1 MSHSSALTASAC
13 AQTRLTMPCVTLLG
27 CLNGTQ
33 PGGSAVELPVLALQA
48 HPFLHAALDLSRLP
62 VGSIPAFGSALPF
75 NMVSWL
81 PLICETDVGVG
92 VHQLQSALP
101 CRSTHAAMLSDLG
114 LPTSAGSGLACRQP
128 GQCLLKTLS
137 AADQSSGSKCKSSPL
152 QCSTLPMAVYLWRM
166 LWTCSQPL

>member
-1 MSHSSALTASAC
+1 M
-13 AQTRLTMPCVTLLG
+13 
-27 CLNGTQ
+27 
-33 PGGSAVELPVLALQA
+33 LALQA

-81 PLICETDVGVG
+81 PLFCGTDVGVG

-152 QCSTLPMAVYLWRM
+152 HCSTLPMAVYLWRM
-166 LWTCSQPL
+166 LLDMQSATMSSSCPALQTLRQRVKNWLLGQVQS